1 MLKYY
6 LKIAFIKA
14 KNSPLSYVLM
24 VFALALG
31 IGVSMTMITLNYLM
45 AQDPIPEKSHRLHHV
60 QLYSY
65 GKGHT
70 NRFSP
75 DGFPYQLTY
84 TDINNIHRSDIPVKK
99 TRSVSTGFSV
109 KAEDPSVRP
118 FMANARAV
126 DSDFFGLF
134 NAPFLYG
141 APWPKAVD
149 ESAQKQVVLT
159 KALND
164 KLFKGENSIGNTTSF
179 NNETFTIVGVL
190 DAWEPTPHFYD
201 LNNQH
206 FGETESA
213 FVPFALVPVMQL
225 PSWGN
230 NNGWK
235 SEQVNSY
242 EDKLRSEVMWL
253 QYWVEL
259 ANNEQIASYQ
269 DFLEGYIAE
278 QKKLGRF
285 TNEKAAASLKN
296 VNEWLAY
303 NEVIDKD
310 TTILLIISFLF
321 LAVCIINAVTMLL
334 SKFLQRA
341 PEVGV
346 RRALGASRRQ
356 IFYQHIVDVSL
367 IGLGGCVL
375 GLLIGQLGLLAVKA
389 LYPDYRQLVEMDLTL
404 IIFAVVLS
412 LASSFLSGLY
422 PAWKICRTNPSLYLK
437 LQ

>member
-1 MLKYY
+1 MFKYY
-6 LKIAFIKA
+6 LKLSLIKA
-14 KNSPLSYVLM
+14 KNSVLSYSLM

-45 AQDPIPEKSHRLHHV
+45 AQDPIPEKSHVLHHV

-65 GKGHT
+65 GKGHSNT
-70 NRFSP
+70 RSP

-84 TDINNIHRSDIPVKK
+84 TDINNIHQSKIPLRK
-99 TRSVSTGFSV
+99 TRSLSTGFTV
-109 KAEDPSVRP
+109 KPENPSIRP
-118 FMANARAV
+118 FMTNARAI
-126 DSDFFGLF
+126 DSDFFTMF
-134 NAPFLYG
+134 NTPFLYG
-141 APWPKAVD
+141 GPWTATTDLYSHK
-149 ESAQKQVVLT
+149 EVVLT

-164 KLFKGENSIGNTTSF
+164 KLFKGENSVGRTTQF
-179 NNETFTIVGVL
+179 NNEAFKIVGVL
-190 DAWEPTPHFYD
+190 DEWEPTPHFYD

-206 FGETESA
+206 FGETDSA
-213 FVPFALVPVMQL
+213 FVPFSLIPVMQL

-242 EDKLRSEVMWL
+242 EDKLRSEIVWL

-259 ANNEQIASYQ
+259 SSEEQKTKYQ
-269 DFLEGYIAE
+269 NYLEGYISG
-278 QKKLGRF
+278 QKELGRF
-285 TNEKAAASLKN
+285 THERAGASLKN
-296 VNEWLAY
+296 VKEWLQY
-303 NEVIDKD
+303 NEVVDKD
-310 TTILLIISFLF
+310 TAILLIISFMF

-346 RRALGASRRQ
+346 RRALGASRSQ

-367 IGLGGCVL
+367 IGIGGCLV
-375 GLLIGQLGLLAVKA
+375 GVAIGQLGLFAVRE
-389 LYPDYRQLVEMDLTL
+389 LYPDYRQLAQMDFSL
-404 IIFAVVLS
+404 IIFALLLS
-412 LASSFLSGLY
+412 LGSSFLSGLY
-422 PAWKICRTNPSLYLK
+422 PAWKICRTNPSIYLK